1 VEPVVFIPGIGCDAR
16 AVLPQM
22 LGLGVVHAVQV
33 ILPVQATVE
42 AMSEATLLMAPQ
54 RFALVGQ
61 GLGGIVALDIIRRA
75 GERVTRVALIATD
88 PLAEEPKVA
97 GLREARMVAA
107 RAGRLAQA
115 MLDEVPEVALMD
127 GPLRAEVLA
136 LQQQMVMDL
145 GEGIYLRQCRALQRR
160 PDQQKTLRK
169 AAMPALIIMGAH
181 DRIVPPRRAE
191 FMAGLMPR
199 ATVQVVEAGHLPTV
213 EAAGDVTAHLTGFLN
228 GPLLLR

>member
-1 VEPVVFIPGIGCDAR
+1 
-16 AVLPQM
+16 
-22 LGLGVVHAVQV
+22 
-33 ILPVQATVE
+33 
-42 AMSEATLLMAPQ
+42 
-54 RFALVGQ
+54 
-61 GLGGIVALDIIRRA
+61 VALDMLRRA
-75 GERVTRVALIATD
+75 GDRVTRVALIAVD

-107 RAGRLAQA
+107 RSGRLAQA
-115 MLDEVPEVALMD
+115 MLEEVPEAALVD

-136 LQQQMVMDL
+136 LQRQMVLDL

-160 PDQQKTLRK
+160 PDQQKTLRR
-169 AAMPALIIMGAH
+169 AAMPALIVMGAH

-199 ATVQVVEAGHLPTV
+199 ATVQMVEAGHLPTV
-213 EAAGDVTAHLTGFLN
+213 EAAGDVTTALTGFLN

>member
-1 VEPVVFIPGIGCDAR
+1 MEPVVIIPGIGCDAR
-16 AVLPQM
+16 VVLPQM
-22 LGLGVVHAVQV
+22 LGLGVAHAVQV

-42 AMSEATLLMAPQ
+42 AASEAALLMAPA

-61 GLGGIVALDIIRRA
+61 GLGGIVALDILRRA
-75 GERVTRVALIATD
+75 GDRVTRVVLIATD

-115 MLDEVPEVALMD
+115 MLEEVPEMVLMD
-127 GPLRAEVLA
+127 GPARTEVLA
-136 LQQQMVMDL
+136 LQRQMVMDL

-169 AAMPALIIMGAH
+169 AAMPALILMGAH

-199 ATVQVVEAGHLPTV
+199 AVVQVVAAGHLPTV
-213 EAAGDVTAHLTGFLN
+213 EAAGDVTAALTAFLN

>member
-1 VEPVVFIPGIGCDAR
+1 MVFIPGIGCDAR

-33 ILPVQATVE
+33 IMPTQATVE
-42 AMSEATLLMAPQ
+42 AASEAALLMAPA

-75 GERVTRVALIATD
+75 GDRVTRAALIATD

-97 GLREARMVAA
+97 AAREARMVAA
-107 RAGRLAQA
+107 RSGRLAQA
-115 MLDEVPEVALMD
+115 MLEEVPAATLVD
-127 GPLRAEVLA
+127 GPGRADVLA
-136 LQQQMVMDL
+136 LQRQMAIDL
-145 GEGIYLRQCRALQRR
+145 GEGIYLRQSRALQRR
-160 PDQQKTLRK
+160 PDQQKTLRR
-169 AAMPALIIMGAH
+169 ATMPALIIMGTH
-181 DRIVPPRRAE
+181 DRIVPPRRAD

-199 ATVQVVEAGHLPTV
+199 ATVIVVEAGHLPTL
-213 EAAGDVTAHLTGFLN
+213 EAAGDVTAALTDFLN

>member
-1 VEPVVFIPGIGCDAR
+1 MEPVVIIPGIGCDAR
-16 AVLPQM
+16 VVLPQM
-22 LGLGVVHAVQV
+22 LGLGVAHAVQV

-42 AMSEATLLMAPQ
+42 AASEASLLMAPA

-61 GLGGIVALDIIRRA
+61 GLGGIVALDILRRA
-75 GERVTRVALIATD
+75 GDRVTRVVLIATD

-115 MLDEVPEVALMD
+115 MLEEVPEVALMD
-127 GPLRAEVLA
+127 GPARAEVLA
-136 LQQQMVMDL
+136 LQRQMVMDL

-169 AAMPALIIMGAH
+169 AAMPALILMGAH

-199 ATVQVVEAGHLPTV
+199 AVVQVVEAGHLPTV
-213 EAAGDVTAHLTGFLN
+213 EAAGDVTAALTNFLN

>member
-1 VEPVVFIPGIGCDAR
+1 VVFIPGIGCDAR
-16 AVLPQM
+16 VVLPQM

-33 ILPVQATVE
+33 IMPTQATVE
-42 AMSEATLLMAPQ
+42 AASEAALLMAPA

-75 GERVTRVALIATD
+75 GDRVTRAALIATD

-97 GLREARMVAA
+97 AAREARMVAA

-115 MLDEVPEVALMD
+115 MLEEVPEATLVD
-127 GPLRAEVLA
+127 GPGRADVLA
-136 LQQQMVMDL
+136 LQRQMAIDL

-160 PDQQKTLRK
+160 PDQQKTLRR
-169 AAMPALIIMGAH
+169 ATMPALIIMGTH
-181 DRIVPPRRAE
+181 DRIVPPRRAD

-199 ATVQVVEAGHLPTV
+199 ATVILVEAGHLPTL
-213 EAAGDVTAHLTGFLN
+213 EAAGDVTTALTDFLN

>member
-1 VEPVVFIPGIGCDAR
+1 VEPVVFIPGIGCDVR

-22 LGLGVVHAVQV
+22 LALGVAHAVQV

-42 AMSEATLLMAPQ
+42 AASEAALQMVPQ

-75 GERVTRVALIATD
+75 GDRVTRVALIATD

-97 GLREARMVAA
+97 ALREARMVAA
-107 RAGRLAQA
+107 RTGRLAQA
-115 MLDEVPEVALMD
+115 ILEEVPEASLVD
-127 GPLRAEVLA
+127 GPGRADVLA
-136 LQQQMVMDL
+136 LQRQMALDL

-160 PDQQKTLRK
+160 PDQQKTLRR
-169 AAMPALIIMGAH
+169 ATMPALIIMGTH
-181 DRIVPPRRAE
+181 DRIVPARRAE

-199 ATVQVVEAGHLPTV
+199 ADGQLVEAGHLPTLEDPGEV
-213 EAAGDVTAHLTGFLN
+213 NAHLTAFLN

>member
-1 VEPVVFIPGIGCDAR
+1 MEPVVIIPGIGCDAR
-16 AVLPQM
+16 VVLPQM
-22 LGLGVVHAVQV
+22 LGLGVAHAVQV

-42 AMSEATLLMAPQ
+42 AASEAALLMAPA

-61 GLGGIVALDIIRRA
+61 GLGGIVALDILRRA
-75 GERVTRVALIATD
+75 GDRVTRVVLIATD

-115 MLDEVPEVALMD
+115 MLEEVPEVALMD
-127 GPLRAEVLA
+127 GPARAEVLA
-136 LQQQMVMDL
+136 LQRQMVMDL

-169 AAMPALIIMGAH
+169 AAMPALILMGAH

-199 ATVQVVEAGHLPTV
+199 AMVQVVEAGHLPTV
-213 EAAGDVTAHLTGFLN
+213 EAAGDVTAALTAFLN

>member
-1 VEPVVFIPGIGCDAR
+1 MEPVVIIPGIGCDAR
-16 AVLPQM
+16 VVLPQM
-22 LGLGVVHAVQV
+22 LGLGVAHAVQV
-33 ILPVQATVE
+33 ILPVQGSVE
-42 AMSEATLLMAPQ
+42 AMSEAALLMAPA

-61 GLGGIVALDIIRRA
+61 GLGGIVALDMIRRA
-75 GERVTRVALIATD
+75 GDRVTRVALIATD

-107 RAGRLAQA
+107 RSGRLAQA
-115 MLDEVPEVALMD
+115 MLEEVPEAALMD
-127 GPLRAEVLA
+127 GPARADVLA
-136 LQQQMVMDL
+136 LQRQMVLDL

-181 DRIVPPRRAE
+181 DRIVTPRRAE
-191 FMAGLMPR
+191 FMGGLMLR
-199 ATVQVVEAGHLPTV
+199 AVVQVVEAGHLPTV
-213 EAAGDVTAHLTGFLN
+213 EAAGDVTAHLTDFLN

>member
-1 VEPVVFIPGIGCDAR
+1 
-16 AVLPQM
+16 M